1 MKTLKAGLMGCG
13 GRGREHALGYAQSDK
28 VKIAACADPVEAMRK
43 RMAKEFGIRRTY
55 ASYGEMLAKEKL
67 DVVSMCLW
75 TGLHLDAIL
84 ACVNAPHP
92 PRLINAEKPMATTFG
107 EARRMHEACEK
118 AGIMLTFSHQRRFGP
133 SFARA
138 RKLLKDGAI
147 GDLVRME
154 GYCPNLFDWGTH
166 WFDMMFFYNDDAPA
180 EWVMG
185 QVDVV
190 EERSVFG
197 AFLESNGLSYIKWKN
212 GVTGLLVTGQDTG
225 GGMPYG
231 TRLIGTEGIIEA
243 GGKVRVLRAGQS
255 WKTARVPKLKRP
267 GGDTALYVLD
277 SIDCLLEERES
288 ILSSR
293 KALAATELIFAT
305 YESSRRRARVYLPLD
320 VDDSPL
326 LSMIESGQITVPDWP
341 ARLTAEEESEGYRL
355 LFNGKDLDGWTRV
368 ARKGGWGVEKG
379 LLGFGGRAPAAL
391 RTADAHGDFVLRF
404 EFRLAPGSACGV
416 MLRTDAKARAGL
428 ELRLADD
435 RAEPASPTSTGSLSG
450 VVAPSENA
458 ATRPDRWCRCE
469 IECKGTRV
477 RAHLNGREVLVC
489 DTAAE
494 PKLAG
499 APESG
504 PIALRVRKGKADFRS
519 LRIRD
524 DGGMSPLQSVRK
536 YRTLVRYFRTI
547 AGGRIHAGGV
557 VQRDTTAC
565 VGAVLHAA
573 GGAALRA

>member
-1 MKTLKAGLMGCG
+1 MKTLKVGLMGCG

-28 VKIAACADPVEAMRK
+28 VKIVACADPVEALRR

-92 PRLINAEKPMATTFG
+92 PRLINAEKPMAATFG

-118 AGIMLTFSHQRRFGP
+118 AGIVLTFSHQRRFGP
-133 SFARA
+133 IFARA

-166 WFDMMFFYNDDAPA
+166 WFDMMFFYNDDSPA

-185 QVDVV
+185 QVDVA

-212 GVTGLLVTGQDTG
+212 GVTGLLVTGEDTG
-225 GGMPYG
+225 GGLPYG

-243 GGKVRVLRAGQS
+243 RDDVRVLRAGQD
-255 WKTARVPKLKRP
+255 WKTARIPKLKLS
-267 GGDTALYVLD
+267 GGDTALYILD
-277 SIDCLLEERES
+277 SIDCLLDGRKS

-293 KALAATELIFAT
+293 NALAATELIFAT

-320 VDDSPL
+320 IDDSPL
-326 LSMIESGQITVPDWP
+326 LSMIESGQIVVPDWP
-341 ARLTAEEESEGYRL
+341 ARLSSEEEAEGYRL
-355 LFNGKDLDGWTRV
+355 LFDGRDLDGWKRV
-368 ARKGGWGVEKG
+368 GRKGGWRVDRG
-379 LLGFGGRAPAAL
+379 LLSFAGRAPSTL
-391 RTADAHGDFVLRF
+391 RTEGAHGDFVLRF
-404 EFRLAPGSACGV
+404 EYRLTPGAACGV
-416 MLRTDAKARAGL
+416 VLRADAKAGAGL

-435 RAEPASPTSTGSLSG
+435 RGEPASPTSTGSLNG
-450 VVAPSENA
+450 AVAPSENA
-458 ATRPDRWCRCE
+458 ATRSDRWSRCE
-469 IECKGTRV
+469 IECKGATVRV
-477 RAHLNGREVLVC
+477 RLNRREVLVC

-499 APESG
+499 APASG
-504 PIALRVRKGKADFRS
+504 PIALRVSKGKADFRS

-524 DGGMSPLQSVRK
+524 GGE
-536 YRTLVRYFRTI
+536 
-547 AGGRIHAGGV
+547 
-557 VQRDTTAC
+557 
-565 VGAVLHAA
+565 
-573 GGAALRA
+573 

>member
-1 MKTLKAGLMGCG
+1 MKTLKVGLMGCG

-28 VKIAACADPVEAMRK
+28 VKIVACADPVEAMRK

-55 ASYGEMLAKEKL
+55 ASYEEMLAKEKL

-92 PRLINAEKPMATTFG
+92 PRLINAEKPMAATFG

-138 RKLLKDGAI
+138 RKLLKDGVI

-166 WFDMMFFYNDDAPA
+166 WFDMLFFYNDDAPA

-197 AFLESNGLSYIKWKN
+197 AFLESNGLSYIRWKN
-212 GVTGLLVTGQDTG
+212 GVTGLLVTGEDTG
-225 GGMPYG
+225 GGLPYG

-243 GGKVRVLRAGQS
+243 RDKVRVLRAGQD
-255 WKTARVPKLKRP
+255 WRTVRIPKLKRP
-267 GGDTALYVLD
+267 GGDTALYILD
-277 SIDCLLEERES
+277 SIDCLIEGRES

-305 YESSRRRARVYLPLD
+305 YESSRRRARVYLPLEI
-320 VDDSPL
+320 DDSPL
-326 LSMIESGQITVPDWP
+326 LSMIESGQIAVPDWP
-341 ARLTAEEESEGYRL
+341 ARLRSEEEAEGYRL
-355 LFNGKDLDGWTRV
+355 LFNGVDLSGWNRV
-368 ARKGGWGVEKG
+368 GGKGGWRVEKG
-379 LLGFGGRAPAAL
+379 LLSFTGRAPSAL
-391 RTADAHGDFVLRF
+391 RTADAYGDFVLRF
-404 EFRLAPGSACGV
+404 EYRLTPLAVCGI
-416 MLRTDAKARAGL
+416 MLRTDAKAEAGL

-435 RAEPASPTSTGSLSG
+435 RADPPSPSSSGSLGG
-450 VVAPSENA
+450 VVVPSENA
-458 ATRPDRWCRCE
+458 AGRADRWSRCE
-469 IECKGTRV
+469 IECKGTKVRV
-477 RAHLNGREVLVC
+477 RLNRREVLVC
-489 DTAAE
+489 DTNTE

-499 APESG
+499 APQRG
-504 PIALRVRKGKADFRS
+504 RIALRVLKGKADFRS
-519 LRIRD
+519 LRIK
-524 DGGMSPLQSVRK
+524 DG
-536 YRTLVRYFRTI
+536 
-547 AGGRIHAGGV
+547 AG
-557 VQRDTTAC
+557 
-565 VGAVLHAA
+565 
-573 GGAALRA
+573 